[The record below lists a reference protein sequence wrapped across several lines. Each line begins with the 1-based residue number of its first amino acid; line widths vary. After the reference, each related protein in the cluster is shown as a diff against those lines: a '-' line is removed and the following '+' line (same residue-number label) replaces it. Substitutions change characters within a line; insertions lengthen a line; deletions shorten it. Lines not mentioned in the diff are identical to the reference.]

1 MATSTGSRALD
12 FALGI
17 GAYAPQY
24 DLPEEAPQEG
34 GIASALP
41 SRGGLPSKNAEVYAP
56 LIKEAAARHK
66 IPYGLLM
73 GIAQTESSF
82 NPAAVGPKTKYGTP
96 KGMFQ
101 MIDSTARRYGV
112 QDQFDPAQEADG
124 AARYLSDLMKRY
136 NGNAKLAAAAYNAG
150 EGNVDK
156 YLSGRAPLPAQTQ
169 DYVPK
174 VLGHAAQFGASPL
187 AQAPQSRQPSNPIVP
202 PPEGMQAVWL
212 SNGTQLNAPAG
223 MTLQQVHEKMQK
235 NHPELE
241 NVVPTRIMQTGDQ
254 TFNVP
259 YNMQDDEAMH
269 HLVNQGLMKDP
280 MEGKGGRGW
289 NNLVSG
295 LERSIGNAALAMG
308 NPEMAQQFYDKAK
321 AGEYQMYESEVEAAK
336 RKGPFQG
343 LKAEVMQNLVY
354 PGMEMLGEFAPAML
368 PIGGVAGTAAKIA
381 AMVPSSTGSIMQY
394 AKERGVDLTPQEALR
409 EGIPLAAVSTV
420 GLPLKGLGLGAGAV
434 EKGLLRRTAEAGATN
449 FAKNVAAM
457 GTMEGLH
464 KEAAGEPVLP
474 QTPEEMARL
483 AESAAWFAGPHALL
497 EGAMP
502 RERPE
507 APEVAQREPVRTPER
522 VSEVVEPEVDGGPEV
537 APAVRTE
544 LQNIGEMYGRHVME
558 AEARGEPP
566 MSPEEF
572 MAQYK
577 PEPVVQE
584 EIKDELAP
592 GDIEAAPSSV
602 PVQPSPFV
610 RKAPTLD
617 KLLSAED
624 LADTEY
630 VDLLNKERSIAA
642 ERVARGE
649 NPLTETHQRHIESN
663 LHHAESS
670 EALAIKQLAKEK
682 PNMEYAAAR
691 WKEAQGL
698 REASADYYRK
708 FTGYEPPETWGK
720 AKQAPWEARDQAVG
734 GQGVEPSRQGVKAPE
749 VSDVKTWQPT
759 EADLA
764 QRQED
769 LAAARDRIH
778 RGEHPLSEVDQRQYQ
793 AFMDAGD
800 KESAYNFYKHKTGAT
815 PFVLKPEEISA
826 KAPEVKKALPP
837 EAVETETTKGKP
849 VQEMA
854 PLRERDFT
862 PEEVEQIHAWQ
873 DEGISHRDIAKKLKI
888 PYFNYLVKAGKVRAG
903 EGDLGSV
910 IKSGTMKEGEY
921 ATHAELEKLP
931 EKDQLS
937 YLQLMGKTKEEMGER
952 LKLSEEEV
960 TNKLQEYGLP
970 DTEAELQR
978 KMSEQRKDYLE
989 AQREERAKYREAGT
1003 APEGVEFEN
1012 IPHTAESPFKF
1023 DVPDKMFAEGESPIV
1038 DIDGRKIV
1046 KARVNGKSI
1055 PFYLSKKG
1063 TGGKDAGKWQP
1074 FFGVSEK
1081 GWFNKGTLEDIKNYY
1096 GSDKLR
1102 EISKHLDEKYG
1113 DIRKETHP
1121 SVDWS
1126 KTAIDS
1132 INEGLSPVEHDAQT
1146 REGLS
1151 AVLSSLESE
1160 KEKPKE
1166 KLSIDEQEVEQRE
1179 AEDAAKKDADE
1190 ERQKREEQ
1198 EDQEDELD
1206 AEEQLKRDEL
1216 AERKLQKKLQKKRDE
1231 EDEDVLRDLPDFD
1244 YTEPDRELDYSK
1256 GEAAK
1261 EAHTP
1266 ESLAKHLADT
1276 YGARK
1281 PAVEIT
1287 TRAQAGVDAR
1297 TKAFYDAKTK
1307 KVHIIAD
1314 NLGKDTNIHGLL
1326 KHEIGVHAQKL
1337 GVKDSEF
1344 QGILKHMQGM
1354 RDKGIQSVREAYS
1367 KVPEGTRPERVHEE
1381 ALGYLVEHHPHLP
1394 LVRRFMSWLRRTA
1407 HKLTGHAGWLK
1418 PEDLSHMAHRVLKKD
1433 YGVESRPERRDVQAE
1448 KLRSASDDNVR
1459 AIRAT
1464 GITKTE
1470 KPLTYRETA
1479 EEVAKAA
1486 KTSYAKR
1493 RGEYID
1499 ATDPLTQALQK
1510 LDRFDK
1516 NLGKLRADLI
1526 AAEANQSVGLVA
1538 YAIENGIPVINK
1550 SGSMMVM
1557 PGANLKN
1564 AVEFARSKDKNG
1576 EELLSWVLR
1585 VNIGEHRLEEH
1596 AQDIQDLKRIAREIL
1611 ELKGAVKFHDKL
1623 GQNKERK
1630 LAEKALASKESAY
1643 KTIIRERNIDPET
1656 LEGREKV
1663 VNADMIA
1670 LRDKLMKDHPWLKEA
1685 TQEVYDEL
1693 DGLVN
1698 FQLQSGMIDKLTAD
1712 KWKAAPYVPLYKSL
1726 TDLEKD
1732 PNFSKLFPRSAEAIS
1747 QVKQIKGYKHAVNML
1762 ENLHKHY
1769 YGMML
1774 PAVFNHVRKE
1784 SISQMLHLDAL
1795 NRMNESPELSY
1806 EKALRKATEAV
1817 ETKHSGPNTMKVLD
1831 NGEEKHYKIQDPD
1844 LLQMFAFNR
1853 PELSAITRAFSPV
1866 TAIQRTAFL
1875 KNPAFWGTQLFL
1887 DPLYANLT
1895 AGAKSLIHPGHA
1907 LVNLVKIW
1915 AGKSEG
1921 AKALERHGVDIGYQA
1936 YSGKKSLSFE
1946 RTGEATQFHELFGKR
1961 SAFRKAMNML
1971 DRVHNS
1977 VDEATR
1983 VSVYNAVKKDGKKMG
1998 LTGQELEDYA
2008 VHRARTYMNFAA
2020 RGRNQLLN
2028 EYRAMTAF
2036 TSAAINGADALMK
2049 NYKGYGLN
2057 EKEGAEVKRI
2067 FRNRLMAGV
2076 SIGTGL
2082 ALAQLNASNGKQDGD
2097 LFEQLT
2103 SIDTGTGIKLPFKW
2117 DVGALVMGLPKVFV
2131 MTTLLDATNP
2141 NSLTANQGV
2150 SAAWEL
2156 IRRNMLPPMHLPDAI
2171 NPLVEAAF
2179 NFSTDEWD
2187 AIDNA
2192 GAMRYSADARGR
2204 SNTFL
2209 GEFFG
2214 NLLGISGKKADHV
2227 GRSYLGKLYDYTNMI
2242 ADSFTGRMEGM
2253 PGADKGLIK
2262 VFAGP
2267 FYKDEDRV
2275 SGADTIYKADDIA
2288 GQEVASFNKF
2298 KTSNKEKFE
2307 EFKNDPKRMAYR
2319 RAAPALRNAR
2329 ERLSAYEKQISIV
2342 MDSKMPKEAKEAR
2355 IRQINENKRKAIEQ
2369 GNATVKRLLGD
2380 YAP

>member
-34 GIASALP
+34 GIASAFSGKSGP
-41 SRGGLPSKNAEVYAP
+41 VSKNAEAYAP
-56 LIKEAAARHK
+56 LIKEAAARHGV
-66 IPYGLLM
+66 PYELLM

-82 NPAAVGPKTKYGTP
+82 NPAAVGPKTKYGTA

-101 MIDSTARRYGV
+101 MIDSTAHRYGV

-124 AARYLSDLMKRY
+124 AARYVSDLMRRY
-136 NGNAKLAAAAYNAG
+136 NGNAELAAAAYNAG

-169 DYVPK
+169 AYVPK
-174 VLGHAAQFGASPL
+174 VLGHASQFGGAPV
-187 AQAPQSRQPSNPIVP
+187 AQQAQPQQPQQASNPIVP

-212 SNGTQLNAPAG
+212 SNGQQLNAPEG
-223 MTLQQVHEKMQK
+223 LTLQQIHEKMRQ

-241 NVVPTRIMQTGDQ
+241 NVVPTRIMQAGDQ

-259 YNMQDDEAMH
+259 YNMADDEASH
-269 HLVNQGLMKDP
+269 HLINQGALPDP
-280 MEGKGGRGW
+280 TKGKGGRGW

-295 LERSIGNAALAMG
+295 FETSIGNMLTGMG
-308 NPEMAQQFYDKAK
+308 KPEEAQRFYEAAK
-321 AGEYQMYESEVEAAK
+321 AGEYKMYESEVEAAK
-336 RKGPFQG
+336 RKGMIPG
-343 LKAEVMQNLVY
+343 LLAEAEQNLYY
-354 PGMEMLGEFAPAML
+354 PGMEMLGQFAPAMM
-368 PIGGVAGTAAKIA
+368 PGPAALKVGAMYPA
-381 AMVPSSTGSIMQY
+381 ARGEILHR
-394 AKERGVDLTPQEALR
+394 AKEEGKEVSEAEASLY
-409 EGIPLAAVSTV
+409 
-420 GLPLKGLGLGAGAV
+420 GLPLAVVETLGLPIKGAGKLLGREAEEAAIKGMV
-434 EKGLLRRTAEAGATN
+434 ERGAIEEAEKTALGSRAADLAQAYGTN
-449 FAKNVAAM
+449 VAKNVATMGAMEGIQRGAM
-457 GTMEGLH
+457 GESM
-464 KEAAGEPVLP
+464 LP
-474 QTPEEMARL
+474 QSMEDVTSLIEP
-483 AESAAWFAGPHALL
+483 AAWFSLPHGAIEGLGARGAREEAL
-497 EGAMP
+497 A
-502 RERPE
+502 RESAKREPVQAQIPERRPE
-507 APEVAQREPVRTPER
+507 AI
-522 VSEVVEPEVDGGPEV
+522 EPEAISEPEIT
-537 APAVRTE
+537 PPETRTE
-544 LQNIGEMYGRHVME
+544 LQNLGEMYGRHVME

-572 MAQYK
+572 MAQNK
-577 PEPVVQE
+577 PEPMPQE

-592 GDIEAAPSSV
+592 GDIEAAPSSQTI
-602 PVQPSPFV
+602 QPSPFV
-610 RKAPTLD
+610 RKVQERKAAMETAAPEVEQPPISPFAQ
-617 KLLSAED
+617 KAQERKNAQQEPSAGPIDGGGRTQPEIR
-624 LADTEY
+624 E
-630 VDLLNKERSIAA
+630 EG
-642 ERVARGE
+642 RGTVE
-649 NPLTETHQRHIESN
+649 
-663 LHHAESS
+663 
-670 EALAIKQLAKEK
+670 
-682 PNMEYAAAR
+682 
-691 WKEAQGL
+691 
-698 REASADYYRK
+698 
-708 FTGYEPPETWGK
+708 
-720 AKQAPWEARDQAVG
+720 G
-734 GQGVEPSRQGVKAPE
+734 GQGVEQSGQGIKAPE
-749 VSDVKTWQPT
+749 VSDVKTWQPS

-764 QRQED
+764 QRKED
-769 LAAARDRIH
+769 LAAARDRIN
-778 RGEHPLSEVDQRQYQ
+778 RGENPLSEVDQQQYK

-800 KESAYNFYKHKTGAT
+800 RISAYDFYRHKTGKT
-815 PFVLKPEEISA
+815 PFVLKPGEAAGRAPIGRAPIGRE
-826 KAPEVKKALPP
+826 KA
-837 EAVETETTKGKP
+837 P
-849 VQEMA
+849 VQEVSAAKETVA

-862 PEEVEQIHAWQ
+862 PEEVDRIRAMQ
-873 DEGISHRDIAKKLKI
+873 DEGVGHRDIAKKLKL
-888 PYFNYLVKAGKVRAG
+888 PYYDYLTKANRVQAGK
-903 EGDLGSV
+903 GDLGGV
-910 IKSGTMKEGEY
+910 IKPGTMKEGEY
-921 ATHAELEKLP
+921 ATRDELNRMP
-931 EKDQLS
+931 EKDQFS
-937 YLQLMGKTKEEMGER
+937 YLQLMGNSKAEMGER
-952 LKLSEEEV
+952 FKLSEEEV
-960 TNKLQEYGLP
+960 TNKLKEHGLP
-970 DTEAELQR
+970 DTEAELER
-978 KMSEQRKDYLE
+978 KMSDERKKYLE
-989 AQREERAKYREAGT
+989 AQQEERAKYREAGA

-1023 DVPDKMFAEGESPIV
+1023 DVEGKRFEEGESPIV

-1096 GSDKLR
+1096 GSDKLK
-1102 EISKHLDEKYG
+1102 EIAQHLDEKYG
-1113 DIRKETHP
+1113 DIRKEIHP
-1121 SVDWS
+1121 SADWS

-1132 INEGLSPVEHDAQT
+1132 INEGLSPVEHETIT
-1146 REGLS
+1146 REGLD
-1151 AVLSSLESE
+1151 AAIKNLGFG
-1160 KEKPKE
+1160 KAEKPTKKAPKK
-1166 KLSIDEQEVEQRE
+1166 KLSIDELEVEQRE
-1179 AEDAAKKDADE
+1179 AEEAEAK
-1190 ERQKREEQ
+1190 KREEAKQ
-1198 EDQEDELD
+1198 R
-1206 AEEQLKRDEL
+1206 EE
-1216 AERKLQKKLQKKRDE
+1216 E
-1231 EDEDVLRDLPDFD
+1231 EDEEYFKEHEKEDEEGVYELPDFD
-1244 YTEPDRELDYSK
+1244 YTEPDRKLDYSK

-1261 EAHTP
+1261 EVHTP
-1266 ESLAKHLADT
+1266 ESLAKHLTDT

-1281 PAVEIT
+1281 PAVNIT
-1287 TRAQAGVDAR
+1287 TREQAGVDAN
-1297 TKAFYDAKTK
+1297 TKAFYDPKTK
-1307 KVHIIAD
+1307 KVHLVAD
-1314 NLGKDTNIHGLL
+1314 NLGKNANIHGLL

-1337 GVKDSEF
+1337 GVKDPEF

-1354 RDKGIQSVREAYS
+1354 RDKGIQAVREAYS
-1367 KVPEGTRPERVHEE
+1367 KVPEGTRPERLHEE

-1394 LVRRFMSWLRRTA
+1394 LVRRFMSWLRRMA

-1448 KLRSASDDNVR
+1448 KLRSASDDNVK

-1479 EEVAKAA
+1479 DEFVKVAKTA
-1486 KTSYAKR
+1486 YGKR

-1538 YAIENGIPVINK
+1538 HALENGIPVINK
-1550 SGSMMVM
+1550 SGSMMVV

-1564 AVEFARSKDKNG
+1564 AVEFARKKDKNG
-1576 EELLSWVLR
+1576 EELLAWALR
-1585 VNIGEHRLEEH
+1585 VNIGEHRLKEH
-1596 AQDIQDLKRIAREIL
+1596 AQDIQDLKRYAREIL
-1611 ELKGAVKFHDKL
+1611 ELQGAIKFHDKL
-1623 GQNKERK
+1623 GQTKERK

-1656 LEGREKV
+1656 MEGREKV
-1663 VNADMIA
+1663 VDAEMIA

-1685 TQEVYDEL
+1685 TQEVYDSM
-1693 DGLVN
+1693 DGLVD

-1726 TDLEKD
+1726 ADLEKD

-1784 SISQMLHLDAL
+1784 SMSQILHLDAL
-1795 NRMNESPELSY
+1795 SRMNDNPNLSY

-1831 NGEEKHYKIQDPD
+1831 NGEERHYKVQDPD

-1853 PELSAITRAFSPV
+1853 PEIRGFFELARPF
-1866 TAIQRTAFL
+1866 TAVQRTAFL

-1895 AGAKSLIHPGHA
+1895 AGAKSLIHPGQA

-1921 AKALERHGVDIGYQA
+1921 AKALERHGVDIGFQA
-1936 YSGKKSLSFE
+1936 YAGKKSLSFE

-1961 SAFRKAMNML
+1961 SAFRKFMNMV

-2020 RGRNQLLN
+2020 RGRSQLLN
-2028 EYRAMTAF
+2028 EYRSVTAF
-2036 TSAAINGADALMK
+2036 SSAAINGADALMK

-2057 EKEGAEVKRI
+2057 EKEGAEVRRI

-2076 SIGTGL
+2076 AMGMGL
-2082 ALAQLNASNGKQDGD
+2082 SLAQLNASNDKQEGD
-2097 LFEQLT
+2097 LFDQLT
-2103 SIDTGTGIKLPFKW
+2103 SIDTGIGFKLPFKW
-2117 DVGALVMGLPKVFV
+2117 DVGALIYGLPKIFV
-2131 MTTLLDATNP
+2131 MTTLLDSTNP
-2141 NSLTANQGV
+2141 NSLTANQGLK
-2150 SAAWEL
+2150 AALEL
-2156 IRRNMLPPMHLPDAI
+2156 IRKNMLPPLHPPDAI
-2171 NPLVEAAF
+2171 NPLVEALTGYSF
-2179 NFSTDEWD
+2179 DDLEPLES
-2187 AIDNA
+2187 A

-2214 NLLGISGKKADHV
+2214 NLFGTSGKVADHV
-2227 GRSYLGKLYDYTNMI
+2227 GRSYLGKFYDYTNAI
-2242 ADSFTGRMEGM
+2242 ADSITGRMEGM
-2253 PGADKGLIK
+2253 PGSGKALEKAII
-2262 VFAGP
+2262 GP
-2267 FYKDEDRV
+2267 FYKDEDKV
-2275 SGADTIYKADDIA
+2275 TGADRIYDAAEKADRELA
-2288 GQEVASFNKF
+2288 TFNKF
-2298 KTSNKEKFE
+2298 RDSNKEKFA
-2307 EFKNDPKRMAYR
+2307 EFKDDPERMTYR

-2329 ERLSAYEKQISIV
+2329 ERLSAYEKQISQI
-2342 MDSKMPKEAKEAR
+2342 MDSKIPAAAKETR
-2355 IRQINENKRKAIEQ
+2355 IRQINEQKRKAIEQ

>member
-41 SRGGLPSKNAEVYAP
+41 SRGGPPSKNAEAYAP

-66 IPYGLLM
+66 IPYELLM

-82 NPAAVGPKTKYGTP
+82 NPAAVGPKTKYGTA

-136 NGNAKLAAAAYNAG
+136 NGNAELAAAAYNAG

-223 MTLQQVHEKMQK
+223 MTLQQIHEKMQK

-280 MEGKGGRGW
+280 MAAKGGRGW

-336 RKGPFQG
+336 RKGFLPG
-343 LKAEVMQNLVY
+343 LKAEAMQNLVY
-354 PGMEMLGEFAPAML
+354 PGMEMLGEFAPAMI
-368 PIGGVAGTAAKIA
+368 PVGGVAGTAAKIA

-394 AKERGVDLTPQEALR
+394 AKERGVDLTPTEALR
-409 EGIPLAAVSTV
+409 EGIPLAAISTV

-522 VSEVVEPEVDGGPEV
+522 VSEVVEPEVAGGPEV

-592 GDIEAAPSSV
+592 GDIEAAPSSA

-610 RKAPTLD
+610 RKAQ
-617 KLLSAED
+617 
-624 LADTEY
+624 
-630 VDLLNKERSIAA
+630 ERK
-642 ERVARGE
+642 
-649 NPLTETHQRHIESN
+649 N
-663 LHHAESS
+663 
-670 EALAIKQLAKEK
+670 
-682 PNMEYAAAR
+682 
-691 WKEAQGL
+691 AQQEPSTGAPDGGSGAQPGF
-698 REASADYYRK
+698 REE
-708 FTGYEPPETWGK
+708 G
-720 AKQAPWEARDQAVG
+720 RDQAVG
-734 GQGVEPSRQGVKAPE
+734 GQGVEPSGQGVKAPE
-749 VSDVKTWQPT
+749 IKVPEKKV
-759 EADLA
+759 
-764 QRQED
+764 
-769 LAAARDRIH
+769 AA
-778 RGEHPLSEVDQRQYQ
+778 
-793 AFMDAGD
+793 
-800 KESAYNFYKHKTGAT
+800 
-815 PFVLKPEEISA
+815 
-826 KAPEVKKALPP
+826 
-837 EAVETETTKGKP
+837 GKP
-849 VQEMA
+849 PTTELA
-854 PLRERDFT
+854 PLQERDFT
-862 PEEVEQIHAWQ
+862 PEEVQQIHAWQ

-910 IKSGTMKEGEY
+910 IKPGTMKEGEY
-921 ATHAELEKLP
+921 ATHAELEKLS

-978 KMSEQRKDYLE
+978 KMSEEKKKAIE
-989 AQREERAKYREAGT
+989 ADIEHRAQFREEEPAPVLSEGSIERARAKNERSTVVFDRSSKRDLIKSRSTIRRRAESEAKKAGT
-1003 APEGVEFEN
+1003 MEEVVPRSWPEIEADL
-1012 IPHTAESPFKF
+1012 TS
-1023 DVPDKMFAEGESPIV
+1023 
-1038 DIDGRKIV
+1038 
-1046 KARVNGKSI
+1046 
-1055 PFYLSKKG
+1055 
-1063 TGGKDAGKWQP
+1063 T
-1074 FFGVSEK
+1074 
-1081 GWFNKGTLEDIKNYY
+1081 FNDLQR
-1096 GSDKLR
+1096 LR
-1102 EISKHLDEKYG
+1102 EEKAPITESLELNQHLDFLRAEAAKG
-1113 DIRKETHP
+1113 GFH
-1121 SVDWS
+1121 
-1126 KTAIDS
+1126 
-1132 INEGLSPVEHDAQT
+1132 NEHALWEQKQRAA
-1146 REGLS
+1146 E
-1151 AVLSSLESE
+1151 AA
-1160 KEKPKE
+1160 PKK
-1166 KLSIDEQEVEQRE
+1166 KLNIDEQEVEQRE
-1179 AEDAAKKDADE
+1179 AEEAAKKKADE

-1206 AEEQLKRDEL
+1206 AEEQLRRDEL

-1287 TRAQAGVDAR
+1287 TRAQAGVDAKI
-1297 TKAFYDAKTK
+1297 KAFYDPKTK

-1314 NLGKDTNIHGLL
+1314 NLGKGTNIHGLL

-1337 GVKDSEF
+1337 GVKDPEF

-1354 RDKGIQSVREAYS
+1354 RDKGIQAVREAYA

-1394 LVRRFMSWLRRTA
+1394 LVRRFMSWLRRMA
-1407 HKLTGHAGWLK
+1407 HKLTGNAGWLK
-1418 PEDLSHMAHRVLKKD
+1418 PEDLSHMAHRILKKD

-1486 KTSYAKR
+1486 KASYDKR

-1538 YAIENGIPVINK
+1538 HAIENGIPVINK
-1550 SGSMMVM
+1550 SGSMMVT

-1685 TQEVYDEL
+1685 TQEVYDAM
-1693 DGLVN
+1693 DGLVD

-1784 SISQMLHLDAL
+1784 SMSQMLHLDAL
-1795 NRMNESPELSY
+1795 NRMNERPELSY

-1831 NGEEKHYKIQDPD
+1831 NGEEKHYKIEDPD

-1853 PELSAITRAFSPV
+1853 PEIRGFFELARPF
-1866 TAIQRTAFL
+1866 TAVQRTAFL

-1921 AKALERHGVDIGYQA
+1921 SKALERHGVDIGFQA
-1936 YSGKKSLSFE
+1936 YAGKKSLSFE

-1961 SAFRKAMNML
+1961 SAFRKAMNVL

-1977 VDEATR
+1977 IDEATR

-2028 EYRAMTAF
+2028 EYRSVTAF
-2036 TSAAINGADALMK
+2036 SSAAINGADALMK
-2049 NYKGYGLN
+2049 NAKGYGLN
-2057 EKEGAEVKRI
+2057 EKEAAEVKRI
-2067 FRNRLMAGV
+2067 FRNRLVTGV
-2076 SIGTGL
+2076 AMGMGL
-2082 ALAQLNASNGKQDGD
+2082 SLAQLNASSDKQEGD
-2097 LFEQLT
+2097 LFDQLT
-2103 SIDTGTGIKLPFKW
+2103 SIDTGMGFKVPMKW
-2117 DVGALVMGLPKVFV
+2117 DVGALIYGLPKVFV
-2131 MTTLLDATNP
+2131 MTTLLDASNP
-2141 NSLTANQGV
+2141 NSLTASQGV
-2150 SAAWEL
+2150 KAALEL
-2156 IRRNMLPPMHLPDAI
+2156 IRKNMLPPMHLPDAI
-2171 NPLVEAAF
+2171 NPIFEAGT
-2179 NFSTDEWD
+2179 NFDWD
-2187 AIDNA
+2187 SLEPLESA

-2204 SNTFL
+2204 SSTFL

-2214 NLLGISGKKADHV
+2214 NLFGSSGKVADHV
-2227 GRSYLGKLYDYTNMI
+2227 GRSYLGKFYDYTNSI
-2242 ADSFTGRMEGM
+2242 ADMITGRMEGM
-2253 PGADKGLIK
+2253 PGADKGLVK
-2262 VFAGP
+2262 AVAGP
-2267 FYKDEDRV
+2267 FYKDEDKV
-2275 SGADTIYKADDIA
+2275 TGADRIYTADEIA

-2298 KTSNKEKFE
+2298 KVSNKEKFE

>member
-41 SRGGLPSKNAEVYAP
+41 SRGGPPSKNAEAYAP

-66 IPYGLLM
+66 IPYELLM

-82 NPAAVGPKTKYGTP
+82 NPAAIGPKTKYGTA

-136 NGNAKLAAAAYNAG
+136 NGNAELAAAAYNAG

-212 SNGTQLNAPAG
+212 SNDTQLNAPAG
-223 MTLQQVHEKMQK
+223 LTLQQIHEKIQM

-241 NVVPTRIMQTGDQ
+241 NVVPTRIMQTGEQ

-280 MEGKGGRGW
+280 TEGKGGRGW

-336 RKGPFQG
+336 RKGFLPG
-343 LKAEVMQNLVY
+343 LKAEAMQNLVY
-354 PGMEMLGEFAPAML
+354 PGMEMLGEFAPAMI
-368 PIGGVAGTAAKIA
+368 PVGGVAGTAAKIA

-394 AKERGVDLTPQEALR
+394 AKERGVDLTPTEALR

-522 VSEVVEPEVDGGPEV
+522 VSEVVEPEVAGGPEV

-592 GDIEAAPSSV
+592 GDIEAAPSSA

-610 RKAPTLD
+610 RKAQERKNAQQEPSTGAPD
-617 KLLSAED
+617 GGSSAQP
-624 LADTEY
+624 
-630 VDLLNKERSIAA
+630 
-642 ERVARGE
+642 GF
-649 NPLTETHQRHIESN
+649 
-663 LHHAESS
+663 
-670 EALAIKQLAKEK
+670 
-682 PNMEYAAAR
+682 
-691 WKEAQGL
+691 
-698 REASADYYRK
+698 REE
-708 FTGYEPPETWGK
+708 G
-720 AKQAPWEARDQAVG
+720 RDQAVG
-734 GQGVEPSRQGVKAPE
+734 GQGVEPSGQGIKAPE
-749 VSDVKTWQPT
+749 IKVPEKKV
-759 EADLA
+759 
-764 QRQED
+764 
-769 LAAARDRIH
+769 
-778 RGEHPLSEVDQRQYQ
+778 
-793 AFMDAGD
+793 
-800 KESAYNFYKHKTGAT
+800 AT
-815 PFVLKPEEISA
+815 
-826 KAPEVKKALPP
+826 
-837 EAVETETTKGKP
+837 GKP
-849 VQEMA
+849 PTTELA
-854 PLRERDFT
+854 PLQERDFT
-862 PEEVEQIHAWQ
+862 PEEVQQIHAWQ

-910 IKSGTMKEGEY
+910 IKPGTMKEGEY

-978 KMSEQRKDYLE
+978 KMSEEKKKAIE
-989 AQREERAKYREAGT
+989 ADIEHRAQFREEEPAPVLSEGSIDRARAKNERSTVVFDRSSKRDLIKSRSTIRRRAEAKKAGT
-1003 APEGVEFEN
+1003 MEEVVPRAWPEIEADL
-1012 IPHTAESPFKF
+1012 TS
-1023 DVPDKMFAEGESPIV
+1023 
-1038 DIDGRKIV
+1038 
-1046 KARVNGKSI
+1046 
-1055 PFYLSKKG
+1055 
-1063 TGGKDAGKWQP
+1063 T
-1074 FFGVSEK
+1074 
-1081 GWFNKGTLEDIKNYY
+1081 FNDLQR
-1096 GSDKLR
+1096 LR
-1102 EISKHLDEKYG
+1102 EEKAPITESLELNQHLDFLRAEAAKG
-1113 DIRKETHP
+1113 GFH
-1121 SVDWS
+1121 
-1126 KTAIDS
+1126 
-1132 INEGLSPVEHDAQT
+1132 NEHALWEQKQRAA
-1146 REGLS
+1146 E
-1151 AVLSSLESE
+1151 AA
-1160 KEKPKE
+1160 PKK
-1166 KLSIDEQEVEQRE
+1166 KLNIDEQEVEQRE
-1179 AEDAAKKDADE
+1179 AEEEAKKKADE

-1256 GEAAK
+1256 GEVTK

-1297 TKAFYDAKTK
+1297 TKAFYDPKTK

-1314 NLGKDTNIHGLL
+1314 NLDKGDNVHGLL

-1337 GVKDSEF
+1337 GVKDPEF

-1354 RDKGIQSVREAYS
+1354 RDKGIQVVREAYA

-1394 LVRRFMSWLRRTA
+1394 LVRRFMSWLRRMA
-1407 HKLTGHAGWLK
+1407 HKLTGNAGWLK
-1418 PEDLSHMAHRVLKKD
+1418 PEDLSHMAHRILKKD

-1479 EEVAKAA
+1479 EKVAEVA

-1538 YAIENGIPVINK
+1538 HAIENGIPVINK
-1550 SGSMMVM
+1550 SGSMMVT

-1685 TQEVYDEL
+1685 TQEVYDAM
-1693 DGLVN
+1693 DGLVD

-1774 PAVFNHVRKE
+1774 PAVFNHVRRE
-1784 SISQMLHLDAL
+1784 SMSQMLHLDAL
-1795 NRMNESPELSY
+1795 NRMNERPELSY

-1831 NGEEKHYKIQDPD
+1831 NGEEKHYKIEDPD

-1853 PELSAITRAFSPV
+1853 PEIRGFFELARPF
-1866 TAIQRTAFL
+1866 TAVQRTAFL

-1936 YSGKKSLSFE
+1936 YAGKKSLSFE

-1961 SAFRKAMNML
+1961 SAFRKAMNVL

-1977 VDEATR
+1977 IDEATR

-2028 EYRAMTAF
+2028 EYRSVTAF
-2036 TSAAINGADALMK
+2036 SSAAINGADALMK
-2049 NYKGYGLN
+2049 NAKGYGLN
-2057 EKEGAEVKRI
+2057 EKEAAEVKRI
-2067 FRNRLMAGV
+2067 FRNRLVTGV
-2076 SIGTGL
+2076 ALGMGL
-2082 ALAQLNASNGKQDGD
+2082 SLAQLNASSDKQEGD
-2097 LFEQLT
+2097 LFDQLT
-2103 SIDTGTGIKLPFKW
+2103 SIDTGMGFKVPMKW
-2117 DVGALVMGLPKVFV
+2117 DVGALIYGLPKVFV
-2131 MTTLLDATNP
+2131 MTTLLDASNP
-2141 NSLTANQGV
+2141 NSLTASQGV
-2150 SAAWEL
+2150 KAALEL
-2156 IRRNMLPPMHLPDAI
+2156 IRKNMLPPMHLPDAI
-2171 NPLVEAAF
+2171 NPIFEAGT
-2179 NFSTDEWD
+2179 NFDWD
-2187 AIDNA
+2187 SLEPLESA

-2204 SNTFL
+2204 SSTFL

-2214 NLLGISGKKADHV
+2214 NLFGSSGKVADHV
-2227 GRSYLGKLYDYTNMI
+2227 GRSYLGKFYDYTNSI
-2242 ADSFTGRMEGM
+2242 ADMMTGRMEGM
-2253 PGADKGLIK
+2253 PGADKGLVK
-2262 VFAGP
+2262 AVAGP
-2267 FYKDEDRV
+2267 FYKDEDKV
-2275 SGADTIYKADDIA
+2275 TGADRIYTADEIA